1 MLNLIKGKKEKK
13 EVKTMEKLK
22 TTITTKEKKNILE
35 MFYQLLKE
43 RPNIIKD
50 LNNASIKNT
59 IEQACF
65 ISKGLN
71 GEVDGIFFPNS
82 IFEINGSKKD
92 FVCLCMHNDK
102 PSICMAY
109 PDNTVFKS
117 LKDKLYF
124 TSLESVI
131 YSNEEIEARKE
142 LNSYINNYQ
151 NKIELLNSVY
161 RVFKKDGKD
170 FQNFEKNFNS
180 KMNHFSMFFESNI
193 RIALYA
199 SQLFENGFYQRYED
213 TIYLTQSGYT
223 KENITPSIFMDVIK
237 DTIKKYN
244 DCIAE
249 YKNKLEKLHDETLQ
263 IEKIFNDLLSK
274 TNKFINKRFLKK
286 YIEENIYKLN

>member
-1 MLNLIKGKKEKK
+1 MKE
-13 EVKTMEKLK
+13 LK
-22 TTITTKEKKNILE
+22 TTITAEEKKNILM
-35 MFYQLLKE
+35 MFTQLLKE

-50 LNNASIKNT
+50 LNNTSIKNT

-65 ISKGLN
+65 ISSGLN
-71 GEVDGIFFPNS
+71 GEADGIFFPNS
-82 IFEINGSKKD
+82 IFKMNNSTKD
-92 FVCLCMHNDK
+92 FVCLCMYNDK

-131 YSNEEIEARKE
+131 YSNEELEARKE

-170 FQNFEKNFNS
+170 FSNFEKNFGS
-180 KMNHFSMFFESNI
+180 KMNHFSIYFESDT

-199 SQLFENGFYQRYED
+199 SKLFENGFYQRYED
-213 TIYLTQSGYT
+213 TIYITSTGYT

-249 YKNKLEKLHDETLQ
+249 YKNKLEKLHDEALQ

-274 TNKFINKRFLKK
+274 TNKFINKIFLKK
-286 YIEENIYKLN
+286 YIEENIYRLN